1 MSDVEKDFNAVA
13 VAGALASNYA
23 RDARTFLPLLAAV
36 LEASMPED
44 TEVERKGKLFSK
56 EKTVRKVRVL
66 AGTNT
71 FEIEDPGNG
80 RLQATRI
87 QTVRNIVLKREEMR
101 VDEWLTALSAE
112 IALRAKDNEAT
123 FFALKNMLDY

>member
-1 MSDVEKDFNAVA
+1 VSDPMQDMNAVA

-36 LEASMPED
+36 LEASMPDD
-44 TEVERKGKLFSK
+44 TEVERKGRLFSK

-66 AGTNT
+66 AGQNT

-80 RLQATRI
+80 RLQALRI
-87 QTVRNIVLKREEMR
+87 QTVRNIVLKRDEMR

>member
-1 MSDVEKDFNAVA
+1 MAEPGDDLNALA
-13 VAGALASNYA
+13 VAGALAGNYA

-56 EKTVRKVRVL
+56 EKHVQRIKIT
-66 AGTNT
+66 AGQYVYQ
-71 FEIEDPGNG
+71 IEDPGNG
-80 RLQATRI
+80 RLAALRI
-87 QTVRNIVLKREEMR
+87 QIVRNIVLKREEMPI
-101 VDEWLTALSAE
+101 DAWLHGLAAE
-112 IALRAKDNEAT
+112 IAARAKTNEAA

>member
-1 MSDVEKDFNAVA
+1 MA

-56 EKTVRKVRVL
+56 EKTVRRVKVL
-66 AGTNT
+66 CGQNCY
-71 FEIEDPGNG
+71 EIEDPGNG
-80 RLQATRI
+80 RLQALRV
-87 QTVRNIVLKREEMR
+87 QTVRNIVLKRDEMR
-101 VDEWLTALSAE
+101 VDEWLTALAAE
-112 IALRAKDNEAT
+112 IAQRAKTNEAA
-123 FFALKNMLDY
+123 FFALKNMLDYT